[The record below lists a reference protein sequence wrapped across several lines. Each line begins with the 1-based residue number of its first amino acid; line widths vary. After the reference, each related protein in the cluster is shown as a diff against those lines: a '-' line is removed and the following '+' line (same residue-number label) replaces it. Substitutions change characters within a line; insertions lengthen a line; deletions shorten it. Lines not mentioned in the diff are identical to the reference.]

1 MITNQMHTV
10 QVVRHPAST
19 IWFSGAPGAA
29 MSRDFPAHVN
39 ASLQG
44 TYVQRK
50 GEDQETAVGLC
61 IQAAA
66 ADDSLGLN
74 LPAGFRELALQE
86 LGRRALEGQ
95 VPNIRVEHG

>member
-1 MITNQMHTV
+1 MQTGQMHTV
-10 QVVRHPAST
+10 QVVYRPAST
-19 IWFSGAPGAA
+19 NWFSGAPGTA
-29 MSRDFPAHVN
+29 MSREFPAHVN

-66 ADDSLGLN
+66 ADASLGVD
-74 LPAGFRELALQE
+74 LPPGFRELALQE
-86 LGRRALEGQ
+86 LGRQALEGQ
-95 VPNIRVEHG
+95 VPNIRVEQG